1 MRDNKN
7 FRARFVEKYGREYSG
22 KYKLLIMPIGTTP
35 EPLIRTI
42 LSVKPERVGF
52 LYTEETEDALDRI
65 VEETGL
71 KASQIEKAKID
82 GSRVEEVYA
91 KIREWIGKY
100 DDGIAV
106 DITGGKKAMVGGAT
120 VAASFYG
127 LDILYNDYTEFDAEK
142 RRPVPGSEFLTTLKN
157 PFEATQDMIYRLGVE
172 AFNRYDYAEAE
183 RLFQEGVNRTGSPVK
198 REEFNA
204 LLALASSYLAWDTF
218 RFDDA
223 RKRMRRVKD
232 LLDRFGLKMGVN
244 RKILDEHLG
253 IIEKLSKVNHDHY
266 YPDILN
272 DSAIVKHLL
281 LTCFTSAE
289 RKSRAGRYED
299 GVLRLYRVC
308 EMASQHRLAL
318 RGIDTGKANSRSLD
332 HEIIE
337 RYQQI
342 KADSLSRKYN
352 REFNP
357 QKITLPDKI
366 GLTDGYML
374 LKAYNDDLLENLDLE
389 TLFDAIETRN
399 LAYIEHGVRV
409 VNEKDYGRMR
419 RETER
424 ILQGFSGINGL
435 ELEKELERYRF
446 PVIE

>member
-1 MRDNKN
+1 MIDEIEARE
-7 FRARFVEKYGREYSG
+7 RFVERFRREFLGRYRF
-22 KYKLLIMPIGTTP
+22 LILPVGTSP

-42 LSVKPERVGF
+42 LCVEPEKVGF
-52 LYTEETEDALDRI
+52 IYTHETADALDRI

-71 KASQIEKAKID
+71 RASQVEKAEIG
-82 GSRVEEVYA
+82 GSEPGEVYE
-91 KIREWIGKY
+91 KISRWVESY
-100 DDGIAV
+100 DKIAV

-183 RLFQEGVNRTGSPVK
+183 RLFQEGVNRTGSPAK

-266 YPDILN
+266 YPDVLN

-308 EMASQHRLAL
+308 EMAAQHRLAL
-318 RGIDTGKANSRSLD
+318 RGVDTGKANSRSLD

-337 RYQQI
+337 RYQKI
-342 KADSLSRKYN
+342 RADSLSRKYG
-352 REFNP
+352 RSFDP
-357 QKITLPDKI
+357 KRMALPDNKI
-366 GLTDGYML
+366 GLVDGYML
-374 LKAYNDDLLENLDLE
+374 LEAFEDDLLKNFELDA
-389 TLFDAIETRN
+389 LFNAIEVRN

-409 VNEKDYGRMR
+409 VNEKDYGRMKK
-419 RETER
+419 EAYNVLKNFSN
-424 ILQGFSGINGL
+424 LQKIELES
-435 ELEKELERYRF
+435 ELEKYKF
-446 PVIE
+446 PMIE